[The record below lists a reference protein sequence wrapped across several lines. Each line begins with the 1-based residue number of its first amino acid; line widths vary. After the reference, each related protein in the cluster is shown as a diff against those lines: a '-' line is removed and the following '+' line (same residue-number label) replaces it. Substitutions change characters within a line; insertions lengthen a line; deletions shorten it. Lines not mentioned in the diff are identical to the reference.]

1 MFTMRYGCLRWF
13 EQLGAGLA
21 AVTVNRAVLIWK
33 LTQVDFLTIR
43 AHSLLMRLLPQFVGA
58 F

>member
-21 AVTVNRAVLIWK
+21 AVTVKPVALIWELSQMNI
-33 LTQVDFLTIR
+33 LTVHAI
-43 AHSLLMRLLPQFVGA
+43 
-58 F
+58 

>member
-21 AVTVNRAVLIWK
+21 AVAVNSVVLIWELARMDI
-33 LTQVDFLTIR
+33 LTTRVAL
-43 AHSLLMRLLPQFVGA
+43 
-58 F
+58 

>member
-21 AVTVNRAVLIWK
+21 AVTVNRAVLI
-33 LTQVDFLTIR
+33 
-43 AHSLLMRLLPQFVGA
+43 
-58 F
+58 